1 MWAEVIFRTYYYLHN
16 GRILTDVIT
25 IVRIWQ
31 NTKEFCGKHLQNT
44 FVLRCGLQHQNDV
57 NKALTRCGNIGEETI
72 EFRSSHNFNIISEPN
87 VLIWLH

>member
-1 MWAEVIFRTYYYLHN
+1 MWVEEVIFRTYYYLHN

-44 FVLRCGLQHQNDV
+44 FEKCFTVTESVLKKQKVFSICWGYLL
-57 NKALTRCGNIGEETI
+57 KTL
-72 EFRSSHNFNIISEPN
+72 SEG
-87 VLIWLH
+87 H